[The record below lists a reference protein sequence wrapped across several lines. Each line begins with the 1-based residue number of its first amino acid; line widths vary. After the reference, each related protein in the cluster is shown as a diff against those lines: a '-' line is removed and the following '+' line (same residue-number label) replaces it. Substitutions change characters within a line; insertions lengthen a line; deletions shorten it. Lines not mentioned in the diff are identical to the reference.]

1 MIFEKW
7 CIYHDIHIYIQHF
20 WIICIYNHPY
30 LSIGTLKTN
39 IAPIVR
45 WVYLFNFFYDHA
57 LIIALVMYGPTV
69 PICEGLIFDLCSIYT
84 RFTPKKRKMW
94 SKK

>member
-1 MIFEKW
+1 MIVRACARSFPLFPPGYSFVVISIST
-7 CIYHDIHIYIQHF
+7 C
-20 WIICIYNHPY
+20 PY

-69 PICEGLIFDLCSIYT
+69 PICDGLIFA
-84 RFTPKKRKMW
+84 
-94 SKK
+94 